1 LIKNV
6 FFFGTGTAARRNA
19 DGGSDDSSTGSTR
32 VPPVVADPPPVG
44 DEVIDDIDDES
55 TVDSDNNNNNHNN
68 VTINLVR
75 DSIISRNTRR
85 SYIGDLIQLFKWAI
99 INEDPEIYDWFT
111 AYGRAELEITFRRL
125 EDENAKSYRESVKKK
140 LRRLLRA
147 SQQRPFINIGIITP
161 SKYFEF
167 ILQIPML
174 ELYTGTGFV

>member
-1 LIKNV
+1 M
-6 FFFGTGTAARRNA
+6 FSFFGTGTAARRNA

-32 VPPVVADPPPVG
+32 VPPVVAEPPPVE

-55 TVDSDNNNNNHNN
+55 TVDSDNNNNNNNN

-111 AYGRAELEITFRRL
+111 AYGQAELEITFRRL
-125 EDENAKSYRESVKKK
+125 EDENAKMYRERVKKNYAVYYG
-140 LRRLLRA
+140 LVNNAHLLILVLLHHPSTSSLFYR
-147 SQQRPFINIGIITP
+147 SPKEGINIYQKVPT
-161 SKYFEF
+161 
-167 ILQIPML
+167 
-174 ELYTGTGFV
+174 